1 MAALARLSTVV
12 LAAVAVAGGSATGA
26 APQRAPC
33 SASQLSP
40 SAAPQKLPAAVAS
53 MRSRI
58 VAAAV
63 RCDYAALE
71 RLGRERGRGFTFS
84 YGSGSS
90 AAAYWR
96 GLEQSHVDVMAK
108 LVTVLSLR
116 GARGQ
121 GGYYVWPAAHR
132 VHPTAAD
139 WAELTPLYSRAEVAR
154 MRRSGIGYSG
164 WRVGITP
171 QGDWQYFVSG
181 D

>member
-1 MAALARLSTVV
+1 
-12 LAAVAVAGGSATGA
+12 
-26 APQRAPC
+26 
-33 SASQLSP
+33 
-40 SAAPQKLPAAVAS
+40 
-53 MRSRI
+53 
-58 VAAAV
+58 
-63 RCDYAALE
+63 
-71 RLGRERGRGFTFS
+71 
-84 YGSGSS
+84 
-90 AAAYWR
+90 
-96 GLEQSHVDVMAK
+96 MAK

-171 QGDWQYFVSG
+171 RGDWQFFVTG